1 MFNFMEIDLSDF
13 LLYVLDVYGIMLR
26 TLRQVIDITDFS
38 HIHSSKSVI
47 VLNFTK
53 KYMIN
58 FDIIFLN

>member
-1 MFNFMEIDLSDF
+1 MEIDLSDF